1 MWLEENFW
9 VNHLH
14 PDDRAAAIE
23 ACSRATSMGRDH
35 EFEYRMIHSDG
46 HAVWFRDSLFV
57 DIQDGKPVRLRG
69 ILIDISEQMQMQYA
83 IKESEQLLRLIASS
97 AKDAIFRRRI
107 HPALQYEYISPAVF
121 DITGYSAEVL
131 RGRISVQKSFIRMTG
146 GSWEPALSSS
156 HRATR

>member
-1 MWLEENFW
+1 M
-9 VNHLH
+9 NHLH